1 MKRIKSLIVFVVS
14 RTDSCVSVRMSA
26 QYLIRV
32 ILFIGFHI
40 GVAYSDGNNNNN
52 VSILNTFYRST
63 SITVAGYIKKNKYI
77 VFKI

>member
-32 ILFIGFHI
+32 ILFIGFYI

-52 VSILNTFYRST
+52 VSIWNTFYRST

>member
-32 ILFIGFHI
+32 ILFIGFYI

-63 SITVAGYIKKNKYI
+63 SITVAGCIKKN
-77 VFKI
+77 

>member
-52 VSILNTFYRST
+52 VSI
-63 SITVAGYIKKNKYI
+63 
-77 VFKI
+77 